1 MGGYDPNCRGIC
13 TPFGLAYFDSGSP
26 TALQPLPRSG
36 FVFQYSISAMF
47 EEVGW
52 VVKPT
57 RLTGY
62 QFLQWRRLLRP
73 VSCRRYG
80 FVKRR
85 KNPLFADSIRNVV
98 PIHV

>member
-1 MGGYDPNCRGIC
+1 
-13 TPFGLAYFDSGSP
+13 
-26 TALQPLPRSG
+26 
-36 FVFQYSISAMF
+36 MF

-62 QFLQWRRLLRP
+62 QFLQWRRLLRA